1 MLFAAYVRIFPHFP
15 LVRLLYVLYMTVE
28 NDHLWAADLD
38 EHPPTQSQVLSDP
51 DPRSAYDQNS
61 DFIMKLGASSCLFT
75 WRYTVT
81 LW

>member
-1 MLFAAYVRIFPHFP
+1 MY
-15 LVRLLYVLYMTVE
+15 
-28 NDHLWAADLD
+28 DHLWAADLD

-51 DPRSAYDQNS
+51 DRRSAYDQNS